1 MSVYVADYS
10 EKSVAVFGETKPIK
24 DYLLAAGGLFNERLN
39 NKISGNREPGW
50 IFVKNKEKEVKELAE
65 KANKGLLPKK
75 DSQSSPISESDMPPI
90 LRSTR
95 TIKTADSKPVFEFTK
110 EMYLALVSRIEKLEN
125 DNAILVQSI
134 QDGTKLLQE
143 KKSLKKEVGVEKSKK
158 VDVKVVQRDDSEE
171 EDEEEDMMPSKSFLS
186 FGKK

>member
-10 EKSVAVFGETKPIK
+10 EKSIAVFGETKPIK

-50 IFVKNKEKEVKELAE
+50 IFVKNKEKEVKELTE

-75 DSQSSPISESDMPPI
+75 DSQPSSISESDMPPI

-95 TIKTADSKPVFEFTK
+95 ATKTADSKPAFEFTK

-143 KKSLKKEVGVEKSKK
+143 KKITKKEATVEKSK
-158 VDVKVVQRDDSEE
+158 KVVQRDDSEDEE

-186 FGKK
+186 FAKK